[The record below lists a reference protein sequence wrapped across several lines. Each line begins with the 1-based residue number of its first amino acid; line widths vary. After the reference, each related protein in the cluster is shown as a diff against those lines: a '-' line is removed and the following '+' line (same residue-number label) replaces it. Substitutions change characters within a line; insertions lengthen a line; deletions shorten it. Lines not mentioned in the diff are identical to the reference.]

1 MGKIRSQIEQK
12 LEIKLD
18 WSIQLILL
26 SALILLVWAILKL
39 SGIIN
44 TPLLIQ
50 MVPYVAGF
58 TALASFAIACGKVL
72 QKMEFFGKDM
82 EQVKTDMKEL
92 KFDFRDLEKD
102 MVRVKT
108 KLNIS

>member
-72 QKMEFFGKDM
+72 QKMDFFGKDL
-82 EQVKTDMKEL
+82 EQVKNDVKEL
-92 KFDFRDLEKD
+92 RFDFRDLEKD